1 MHGTGLS
8 FYFVLNTLKLSM
20 VTRSSSMGGKEVMRQ
35 ISCPE
40 FGDCFC
46 MHKCEFP

>member
-1 MHGTGLS
+1 MCGTGLL
-8 FYFVLNTLKLSM
+8 FYFVLNTVKLSM
-20 VTRSSSMGGKEVMRQ
+20 VTRSSGMGGKEVMRQ
-35 ISCPE
+35 ISYPE